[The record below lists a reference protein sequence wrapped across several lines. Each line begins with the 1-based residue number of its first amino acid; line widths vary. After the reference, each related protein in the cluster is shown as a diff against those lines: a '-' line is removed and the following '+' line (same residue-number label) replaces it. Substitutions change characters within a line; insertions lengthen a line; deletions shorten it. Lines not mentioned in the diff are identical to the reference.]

1 MKIAG
6 LILLGAMSLTSC
18 VSMTEDEAAKPPV
31 VAAEMEVS
39 QLVDAGLKYGDR
51 TLEDVKKA
59 LTRKKAWPEAHKY
72 IEAKLENDLHQLKD
86 PALVNAVNLMQ
97 THRKGLPSSAV
108 ATLVLSDRPMAR
120 RLGWE
125 LAARYPSPA
134 MAKLSEK
141 VLSEAITRGEEVNML
156 IPEMAEAAR
165 VNQLGSVYSLVRI
178 GLFNNGDPAFAKAMA
193 EFNSEKATGDFLD
206 YLARADIEDL
216 RQLHQK
222 AIQVPTAIIILR
234 HINANALPIN
244 HRHVDKL
251 FLYAVS
257 RNQALSEYANSIL
270 EKNFPRYKEELAL
283 ALSRL
288 PVSIQV
294 AFIEGTRR
302 ETNTNLNVFLSQ
314 LRKVSGHR
322 EVIEEIEASKI

>member
-1 MKIAG
+1 MRIAG
-6 LILLGAMSLTSC
+6 LVMLAAMSLASC
-18 VSMTEDEAAKPPV
+18 VSVTQEEASKPPV
-31 VAAEMEVS
+31 IAAEMDVP
-39 QLVDAGLKYGDR
+39 QLVDAGLAFGDK

-72 IEAKLENDLHQLKD
+72 LDAKFENNLAQLKD
-86 PALVNAVNLMQ
+86 PALVNAVNLLQ
-97 THRKGLPSSAV
+97 THRTVLPSNVV
-108 ATLVLSDRPMAR
+108 ATLVISERPMAR

-125 LAARYPSPA
+125 LAARYPSRE
-134 MAKLSEK
+134 MAKLCEK
-141 VLSEAITRGEEVNML
+141 VLTDAIARGEEVGML
-156 IPEMAEAAR
+156 MPEMAEAVRA
-165 VNQLGSVYSLVRI
+165 NQLSNVYTLVRI

-193 EFNSEKATGDFLD
+193 EFDSEKATRDFLD

-222 AIQVPTAIIILR
+222 TIHVPTAIVILR

-244 HRHVDKL
+244 HQHVDKL

-257 RNQALSEYANSIL
+257 RNQALGEYANSIL

-283 ALSRL
+283 ALSRM

-294 AFIEGTRR
+294 AFIEGSRR
-302 ETNTNLNVFLSQ
+302 ETNPNINVFLGQ
-314 LRKVSGHR
+314 LRKMSGHR